1 MILHH
6 SNITTSNKCY
16 KIICMII
23 VLYKIWGLN
32 KIHWPIFT
40 HKEILKYK
48 FWKLIFV
55 ANLQNLIFLLPLY
68 MVALFL
74 IAQILSSPFGKYT
87 NLTYFI
93 ASPSVYLLHL
103 GSSSNIRINV
113 PSIIFSMH
121 CFTIKRNPKVWFLW
135 IFKGEWSA
143 KVRSFIH
150 F

>member
-48 FWKLIFV
+48 FLKTDFCGQSSKSNFPPPLIYGCIISHCS
-55 ANLQNLIFLLPLY
+55 NPLI
-68 MVALFL
+68 
-74 IAQILSSPFGKYT
+74 T
-87 NLTYFI
+87 
-93 ASPSVYLLHL
+93 
-103 GSSSNIRINV
+103 
-113 PSIIFSMH
+113 
-121 CFTIKRNPKVWFLW
+121 LW
-135 IFKGEWSA
+135 
-143 KVRSFIH
+143 
-150 F
+150 